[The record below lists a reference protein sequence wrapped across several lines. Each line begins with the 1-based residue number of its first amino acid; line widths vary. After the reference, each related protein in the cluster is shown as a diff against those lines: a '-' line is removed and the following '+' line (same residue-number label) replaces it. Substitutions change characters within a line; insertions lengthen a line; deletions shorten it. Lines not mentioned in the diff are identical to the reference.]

1 MIDSIKGY
9 GYEQYG
15 INNQQIKIDSSNKKT
30 EIENLDIQEIL
41 RQVEN
46 YTYTEQDKSKVE
58 PELLGTLTEKLNI
71 TEEDVY
77 ELYSRGVDLEALS
90 INELDYRNK
99 SGYKPFQEEE
109 EELSEEAQD
118 KIRKKEDRLEDK
130 IEVIKKQNDSMYL
143 YALTDKSP
151 ITINS
156 LYENSFKGEFKKGI
170 SQYTK
175 EDVDN
180 VLVMNGLD
188 KNSGNTWAA
197 NLLMMYDIGVSSQN
211 VNKLQ
216 NMQAAI
222 SALELKE
229 NGSLSG
235 EEELIKEGQVQYKP
249 EYVERITDE
258 LGMVTDEHIEKLIE
272 EGKDININELRESIH
287 KNVNEALSEGR
298 KNNRSSLDRL
308 NSQEGQVIE
317 GEAILIEDQVEEVK
331 KQIEQI
337 RTKLTVEAAQK
348 ISARMPLESS
358 QLASVA
364 DALLQ
369 IEGEQVVEALQE
381 ADLPVTEENIT
392 GVTQVMNATDSMKS
406 YFMETVQIELRTDEA
421 ATLNE
426 IHSALRAYS
435 DNETPVEL
443 RFGENIARVE
453 GQIRDLLESQGIEAT
468 KTNVEAAK
476 ALITNQM
483 EVNELNIRSIQE
495 IVVKLNTF
503 LEEMTPIQ
511 AAQLIKEGI
520 NPYEASVNELLNVLS
535 SKKIEGL
542 KNSVAE
548 TIVDMEKN
556 GQISADQKEGMIGLY
571 RILQAVSKQKEE
583 VMGYGLKN
591 SVAETIVDMEKNGQ
605 ISADQKEGMIGLYR
619 ILQAVSKQKEEVM
632 GYLFRN
638 ELPLTVENLQQATK
652 YVTGKRHVDSVID
665 DNFGETESLVY
676 DKETAKQL
684 LEQSTNKTSKTLE
697 IIKELENMALPI
709 TEDTVSKVTKMSAL
723 LYPYIKEQYKK
734 HLGKFEGM
742 GTLPESFLEKLES
755 VKGVDQ
761 ELVKHMIEQKVP
773 LTLSN
778 IYWMNKM
785 ANEPDIYGKLLDA
798 KEMLKEGL
806 PADLEELEE
815 ELSQFEN
822 RAKEYKEEAVLK
834 GDLLEYKSYKQIEE
848 VVHYQRAR
856 IENEGLY
863 QIPFMIDGERR
874 LINLYLHKD
883 ESNKVKDEGSHLK
896 AVITYETKHLGTVKA
911 YLEIKDEN
919 IGYRVEAENAEDM
932 QKLQVQSE
940 QLISRLKAIGYHVQY
955 NEFMNQEKE
964 HTEVSENKYRE
975 SNFEEVI

>member
-15 INNQQIKIDSSNKKT
+15 INNQQIKIDSGNKKT
-30 EIENLDIQEIL
+30 EVENLDIQEIL
-41 RQVEN
+41 RQIEN
-46 YTYTEQDKSKVE
+46 YTYTEQDKSEVE
-58 PELLGTLTEKLNI
+58 PKLLGVLTEKLNI

-109 EELSEEAQD
+109 EEFSEEAQD
-118 KIRKKEDRLEDK
+118 KIRKKEESLENK

-143 YALTDKSP
+143 YALTDKAP

-180 VLVMNGLD
+180 VLAMNGLE
-188 KNSGNTWAA
+188 KNSGNKWAA

-216 NMQAAI
+216 NMQAAVA
-222 SALELKE
+222 ALELKE
-229 NGSLSG
+229 SGSLSG
-235 EEELIKEGQVQYKP
+235 EEELIKDGQVQYTP
-249 EYVERITDE
+249 EYVDRITDE

-272 EGKDININELRESIH
+272 EGKEININELRESIH
-287 KNVNEALSEGR
+287 KNVNEALSEGK
-298 KNNRSSLDRL
+298 KNNLSRLDRL
-308 NSQEGQVIE
+308 NGQEGQVIE
-317 GEAILIEDQVEEVK
+317 EEAILIEDQVEEVK
-331 KQIEQI
+331 RQIEQI
-337 RTKLTVEAAQK
+337 RTKLTMEAAQK

-358 QLASVA
+358 QLARVA

-381 ADLPVTEENIT
+381 ADLPVTEENIA
-392 GVTQVMNATDSMKS
+392 GVTRVMNATDSMKS

-453 GQIRDLLESQGIEAT
+453 GQIKDLLESQGIEAT
-468 KTNVEAAK
+468 KTNLEAAK

-483 EVNELNIRSIQE
+483 EVNQLNIQSIQE

-511 AAQLIKEGI
+511 AAHLIKEGI
-520 NPYEASVNELLNVLS
+520 NPYEASVNEILS
-535 SKKIEGL
+535 ALSDKKIEGL
-542 KNSVAE
+542 KNSIAE
-548 TIVDMEKN
+548 TIVDMEK
-556 GQISADQKEGMIGLY
+556 S
-571 RILQAVSKQKEE
+571 
-583 VMGYGLKN
+583 
-591 SVAETIVDMEKNGQ
+591 GQ

-638 ELPLTVENLQQATK
+638 ELPLTVENLQQATQ
-652 YVTGKRHVDSVID
+652 YVTGKRRVDSIID

-709 TEDTVSKVTKMSAL
+709 TEDTVNKVTKMSAL
-723 LYPYIKEQYKK
+723 LYPYIKEQYKQ

-761 ELVKHMIEQKVP
+761 ELVKNMIEQKIP

-778 IYWMNKM
+778 IYWMDKM
-785 ANEPDIYGKLLDA
+785 THEPDVYGKLLDA

-806 PADLEELEE
+806 PTDLETLEE
-815 ELSQFEN
+815 ELGQFAN

-883 ESNKVKDEGSHLK
+883 ESSKVEDEGTHLK

-911 YLEIKDEN
+911 YLEMRDEN
-919 IGYRVEAENAEDM
+919 IGYRVEAENAGDM
-932 QKLQVQSE
+932 QKLQAQSE
-940 QLISRLKAIGYHVQY
+940 LLMNRLKAIGYHVQY
-955 NEFMNQEKE
+955 NEFINQERDL
-964 HTEVSENKYRE
+964 TEVSENKYGE

>member
-180 VLVMNGLD
+180 VLAMNGLD
-188 KNSGNTWAA
+188 KNSGNTWAV

-216 NMQAAI
+216 NMQAAV

-453 GQIRDLLESQGIEAT
+453 GQIIDLLESQGIEAT

-535 SKKIEGL
+535 SQKIE
-542 KNSVAE
+542 
-548 TIVDMEKN
+548 
-556 GQISADQKEGMIGLY
+556 
-571 RILQAVSKQKEE
+571 
-583 VMGYGLKN
+583 GLKN

-822 RAKEYKEEAVLK
+822 RAKEYKEETVLK
-834 GDLLEYKSYKQIEE
+834 GDLLEYKSYKQLEE

-883 ESNKVKDEGSHLK
+883 ESNKVEDEGSHLK

-932 QKLQVQSE
+932 QKLQDQSE

>member
-180 VLVMNGLD
+180 VLAMNGLD

-216 NMQAAI
+216 NMQAAV

-249 EYVERITDE
+249 EYVDRITDE

-298 KNNRSSLDRL
+298 KNNRSSLNRL

-476 ALITNQM
+476 ALITNQV
-483 EVNELNIRSIQE
+483 EVNELNIQSIQE

-583 VMGYGLKN
+583 VMGY
-591 SVAETIVDMEKNGQ
+591 
-605 ISADQKEGMIGLYR
+605 
-619 ILQAVSKQKEEVM
+619 
-632 GYLFRN
+632 LFRN

-652 YVTGKRHVDSVID
+652 YVTGKRHVDSVIN

-676 DKETAKQL
+676 DRETAKQL

-755 VKGVDQ
+755 MKGVDQ

-785 ANEPDIYGKLLDA
+785 ANEPDVYGKLLDA

-883 ESNKVKDEGSHLK
+883 ESNKVEDEGSHLK

-932 QKLQVQSE
+932 QKLQLQSE